1 MAIPIF
7 QSFFPTAVKWYNSAW
22 RDSYKVIVH
31 DQTGAPIGLT
41 SQNANGPQG
50 IWAPTP
56 LTAAQIAS
64 PTTEMLADLNATFQ
78 LNVAPYTRWRS
89 DGTTLVSLDN
99 SGEGGTV
106 VPAGINVMWV
116 SPLKIFAGAPLTIEG
131 GVILVSGA

>member
-1 MAIPIF
+1 MALPIF
-7 QSFFPTAVKWYNSAW
+7 QTFFPTVVKWLNTSW

-31 DQTGAPIGLT
+31 DQTGAPIGLV

-56 LTAAQIAS
+56 LSAAQIAS
-64 PTTEMLADLNATFQ
+64 PSAAMLADLNATFQ
-78 LNVAPYTRWRS
+78 LNVAPYSRYRS
-89 DGTTLVSLDN
+89 DGNALISMDA
-99 SGEGGTV
+99 EGSTF

-116 SPLKIFAGAPLTIEG
+116 SPLTIFQSNPLTIEG